1 MIPLVLTQPVEEEEI
16 PLTPMGTCGLKIT
29 TTKMTMVDKEA
40 FDLKGSPLNTLKVI
54 EAELWTS

>member
-1 MIPLVLTQPVEEEEI
+1 MIPLVLTQPIEEEEI

-40 FDLKGSPLNTLKVI
+40 FDLKGAP
-54 EAELWTS
+54 